1 MRIEVTFMNDRQP
14 DDLEK
19 SMIPNERN
27 QQEFDRVMKNAA
39 KKNDSY
45 WDRNNPFLRAL
56 LIVLAI
62 IAIVGCA
69 YYIIS
74 WILMN

>member
-1 MRIEVTFMNDRQP
+1 MNDRQP

>member
-1 MRIEVTFMNDRQP
+1 MNDRQP

-56 LIVLAI
+56 LKATLLR
-62 IAIVGCA
+62 C
-69 YYIIS
+69 S
-74 WILMN
+74 